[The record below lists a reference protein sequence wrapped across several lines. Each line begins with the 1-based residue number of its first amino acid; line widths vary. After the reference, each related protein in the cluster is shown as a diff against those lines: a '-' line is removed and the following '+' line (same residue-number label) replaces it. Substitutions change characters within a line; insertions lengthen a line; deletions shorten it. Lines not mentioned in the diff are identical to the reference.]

1 VFDGFFKNTWK
12 DLKNLNL
19 MESQNL
25 TNESVIAI
33 SENCPKLQKIDIS
46 WCYHTKNEGIQA
58 LLINCKH
65 LEKISVKG
73 CKNLTED
80 CFPGLNLAYKAMT
93 KEKDDKFWKQ
103 LTWAK
108 PDEFRS

>member
-1 VFDGFFKNTWK
+1 MDQNYPNRSERVPTVAKDDRKSSKN
-12 DLKNLNL
+12 
-19 MESQNL
+19 
-25 TNESVIAI
+25 
-33 SENCPKLQKIDIS
+33 
-46 WCYHTKNEGIQA
+46 
-58 LLINCKH
+58 

-93 KEKDDKFWKQ
+93 KDKDEKFWKQ

-108 PDEFRS
+108 PDEFQRAMET